1 MTPEVGF
8 LLDVDNTLVGN
19 DRIIVDLLR
28 HLESEFGVANSDR
41 YWAIFEGLH
50 EELGYA
56 DHLGALQ
63 RHRNDA
69 ERGADHPR
77 LLLMSGF
84 LVDHPFA
91 DRPGPRCVF
100 TEDVDHRKRM
110 ASRVETG
117 LMWVNNF
124 DWSATEMPVGGI
136 NSSRHGRELGGIV
149 IQEYVN
155 KTLSTWK
162 RWSPIHHHGGGC
174 SSR

>member
-41 YWAIFEGLH
+41 YWAIFEGLR

-63 RHRNDA
+63 RHRSDA
-69 ERGADHPR
+69 ERGTDDPR

-91 DRPGPRCVF
+91 DRLGPRSVF
-100 TEDVDHRKRM
+100 TEDVDHRKRV

-117 LMWVNNF
+117 LMLVNNF
-124 DWSATEMPVGGI
+124 DWSDTELPFGGI
-136 NSSRHGRELGGIV
+136 KSSGYGRELGDMG
-149 IQEYVN
+149 IQEFVN
-155 KTLSTWK
+155 KKLVRVSLLEA
-162 RWSPIHHHGGGC
+162 PV
-174 SSR
+174 